1 MGHTRIFAWVG
12 RNLFHPI
19 DNILYKLTGG
29 RILSSGPPILPTLLL
44 TTTGKRSGKERVSPL
59 LYLKHGDELVV
70 VGSNFGQKHHPAWS
84 ENLLANPGPRVQVG
98 SHTGKYQARLA
109 KAEEKDT
116 LWPNLLEIWPAYDTY
131 TGRSS
136 RDIRVFILSPEE

>member
-1 MGHTRIFAWVG
+1 MLRLYRAVIKKMGHTLIFAWVG

-19 DNILYKLTGG
+19 DNVLYKLMGG

-59 LYLKHGDELVV
+59 LYLKHEDELVV
-70 VGSNFGQKHHPAWS
+70 VGTNFGQKHHPAWS
-84 ENLLANPGPRVQVG
+84 ENLIANPGARVQVG

-109 KAEEKDT
+109 NPEEKET
-116 LWPNLLEIWPAYDTY
+116 LWPDLLEI
-131 TGRSS
+131 
-136 RDIRVFILSPEE
+136 